1 MALEA
6 EQNQEQMSVSER
18 METVRPDELGEET
31 LSFGERLIIAQQIES
46 MRKDI
51 RSGHNLINERMGRM
65 DSRLS
70 DLIAGNAAAIAENA
84 AAISANTA
92 GIEGLKALIRVNA
105 EGIADNRRAIEAT
118 AVAISA
124 NTAGIEGLKAL
135 IRVNAEGIADNRRAI
150 EANATAIA
158 GLSEKL
164 TEVRVGIKD
173 DVIAANKEDRDR
185 ADIRKGWW
193 LLLLAALIGSG
204 TTVGLTILAARL
216 GLMAF

>member
-1 MALEA
+1 MAIES
-6 EQNQEQMSVSER
+6 EQNQERMSVSER
-18 METVRPDELGEET
+18 METVRPDEIGEET

-51 RSGHNLINERMGRM
+51 RNGHNLINERMGRM

-70 DLIAGNAAAIAENA
+70 DLIAGNAVSIKGNAAAIAENA
-84 AAISANTA
+84 AGISANMAAISANTA
-92 GIEGLKALIRVNA
+92 GIEGLKALVKVNA
-105 EGIADNRRAIEAT
+105 EGIAE
-118 AVAISA
+118 
-124 NTAGIEGLKAL
+124 
-135 IRVNAEGIADNRRAI
+135 NRRAI
-150 EANATAIA
+150 EANAKAIA

-173 DVIAANKEDRDR
+173 DVIAANKEERDR

-204 TTVGLTILAARL
+204 ATVGLTILAARL
-216 GLMAF
+216 GLMSF

>member
-1 MALEA
+1 MAIEA
-6 EQNQEQMSVSER
+6 EQNQERMSVSER
-18 METVRPDELGEET
+18 METVRPDEIGEET

-51 RSGHNLINERMGRM
+51 RNGHNLINERMGRM

-70 DLIAGNAAAIAENA
+70 DLIAGNAAAIAANA
-84 AAISANTA
+84 AGISANMAAISANTA
-92 GIEGLKALIRVNA
+92 GIEGLKALVKI
-105 EGIADNRRAIEAT
+105 
-118 AVAISA
+118 
-124 NTAGIEGLKAL
+124 
-135 IRVNAEGIADNRRAI
+135 NAEGIADNRRAI
-150 EANATAIA
+150 EANAKAIA

-173 DVIAANKEDRDR
+173 DVIAANKEERDR

-204 TTVGLTILAARL
+204 ATVGLTILAARL
-216 GLMAF
+216 GLMSF